1 MKVAIG
7 QINSTVG
14 DFQGNRKKIEE
25 YSIQAEKKGCSIIV
39 FPELAIC
46 GYPPND
52 LLNYPEF
59 LDENI
64 RNLRQLQKT
73 LPPNIAVAVGHV
85 DKNYEGSGKPLRNI
99 VSVIYEGTI
108 IHSQG
113 KTLLPTYDVFDE
125 ARYFE
130 PAKAH
135 TLFSVFGKKI
145 GIAICEDIWW
155 EEDQEG
161 GNQYLIDPVRELLD
175 AGADLLL
182 APSASPFYAGKTAT
196 RLALVRK
203 ISNTASIPAVYAN
216 MVGGNDGLIFDG
228 HSFITDRTG
237 NCIHWGRGFKEDL
250 IINNPDEKNPP
261 VSVNTEKYEEIE
273 EALILGIQDYL
284 AKCGFHSVHLGLSGG
299 VDSALVAYLAV
310 QALGAE
316 GVTTFSLPSRYS
328 SEGSIKDAEALT
340 ANLGTTLHHLPI
352 EKPFSAFLDIL
363 SPVFQG
369 KKSDVTEENIQARI
383 RGVLLMA
390 YSNKMG
396 SLLLTTGNKSEL
408 ATGYCTL
415 YGDMT
420 GGLAVIGDLF
430 KTEVFGLCRH
440 INRNK
445 EIIPESILTK
455 PPSAELRPDQKDE
468 DSLPPYP
475 ILDTILR
482 GYLLEHKSGET
493 IAEEGDIEIDLVRDI
508 LNLVAKAE
516 YKRLQ
521 APPVLKIS
529 PKAFG
534 NGRRIPVARYIYEG
548 TGHQ

>member
-14 DFQGNRKKIEE
+14 DFQGNRNKIEE
-25 YSIQAEKKGCSIIV
+25 FSIQAEKKGCSIIV

-59 LDENI
+59 LDENT
-64 RNLRQLQKT
+64 RTLRQLQKA

-85 DKNYEGSGKPLRNI
+85 DKNYGGTGKPLRNLI
-99 VSVIYEGTI
+99 SVIYEGTI

-135 TLFSVFGKKI
+135 TLFSFFGKKI

-161 GNQYLIDPVRELLD
+161 GKHYLIDPVRELLD
-175 AGADLLL
+175 AGADFLL
-182 APSASPFYAGKTAT
+182 APSASPFYAGKTST
-196 RLALVRK
+196 RLSLLSR
-203 ISNTASIPAVYAN
+203 ISTTASIPAVYAN
-216 MVGGNDGLIFDG
+216 MAGGNDSLIFDG
-228 HSFITDRTG
+228 HSFIIDREG
-237 NCIHWGRGFKEDL
+237 NCIHWGRGFTEDL
-250 IINNPDEKNPP
+250 IISDLDEKNPP
-261 VSVNTEKYEEIE
+261 VSVNPEKYEEIE
-273 EALILGIQDYL
+273 QALILGIKDYL

-299 VDSALVAYLAV
+299 IDSALVAYLAV
-310 QALGAE
+310 QALGADS
-316 GVTTFSLPSRYS
+316 VTTFSMPSRYS
-328 SEGSIKDAEALT
+328 SESSVKDAEQLA
-340 ANLGTTLHHLPI
+340 ANLGTTLHQIPI
-352 EKPFSAFLDIL
+352 EKPFSAFLEVLAPIFD
-363 SPVFQG
+363 G
-369 KKSDVTEENIQARI
+369 KNPDVTEENIQARI
-383 RGVLLMA
+383 RGILLMA

-396 SLLLTTGNKSEL
+396 SLLLATGNKSEL

-430 KTEVFGLCRH
+430 KTEVFELCQY
-440 INRNK
+440 INRRG
-445 EIIPESILTK
+445 EIIPESIITK
-455 PPSAELRPDQKDE
+455 PPSAELRPNQKDE

-475 ILDTILR
+475 ILDTILQ
-482 GYLLEHKSGET
+482 GYLIEHKSSDI
-493 IAEEGDIEIDLVRDI
+493 IAEEGDIEIDLVLDI
-508 LNLVAKAE
+508 LKLVSKAE
-516 YKRLQ
+516 FKRIQ

-534 NGRRIPVARYIYEG
+534 NGRRIPVARYTYEG
-548 TGHQ
+548 EGHP